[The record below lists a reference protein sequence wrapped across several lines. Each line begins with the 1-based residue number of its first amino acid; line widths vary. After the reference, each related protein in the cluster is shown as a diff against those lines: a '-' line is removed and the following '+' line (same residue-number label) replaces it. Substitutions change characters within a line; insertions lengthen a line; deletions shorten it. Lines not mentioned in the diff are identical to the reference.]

1 MEHTSVKFLKLFII
15 INYNFLCLSSSSL
28 MTFLFNYFKRRRFN
42 FYDFY
47 DVSYRTIT
55 LDRNNL
61 NLRRSLF
68 MSGKVS
74 RIAS

>member
-1 MEHTSVKFLKLFII
+1 
-15 INYNFLCLSSSSL
+15 
-28 MTFLFNYFKRRRFN
+28 MTFLFNYFKRRQFN

-47 DVSYRTIT
+47 DASYRTIT

-61 NLRRSLF
+61 NLRCSLF

-74 RIAS
+74 RIVKVKKL